1 MRLSRAQLN
10 AYNDAMNAFQGGAE
24 SYFRRL
30 MDAYREERPDAG
42 VAECREF
49 CIVAMGEA
57 LGIYAPAAQELAA
70 QMFDYICEA
79 EAIDARAELPA
90 ELYDRDMLVEAAHYN
105 AGKLVDG
112 DWDGFVDSESRL
124 ANFYVRRS
132 AYEAMRQSC
141 KDGHVR
147 WARVPTGRES
157 CGYCFMLSSRG
168 FDYVSEDT
176 AKAGS
181 HVGCDCIVV
190 PGKQGRTEIEGYDPD
205 ALYERWKE
213 CQEASGSSDYA
224 DVIKE
229 VETRDWDWLWMGV
242 SSKHNNETDTRI
254 DDDMKRVLY
263 DYIHGGYGGMTSWTQ
278 FKHGG
283 DGPWE
288 SRYSDYS
295 DRHLKNVR
303 DSIPDDRKA
312 DGERL
317 YSMVMQQDEPPRT
330 LVRTEDDYGG
340 GTANAPRST
349 RLDEKPPEVGEV
361 LSFGVKSASKDVDFA
376 EKIAADAIPGMGSMS
391 FSHLDA
397 GGRVV
402 AYRVHEATRYLD
414 ISEYSDF
421 VAQDEALIA
430 GDYRVTGTH
439 VEQVVVGTRA
449 KEKTVELP
457 PITPR
462 EKLAQAG
469 GELEYFTSKKSG
481 KEMVRSSANPSMSF
495 AVADLDVP
503 KLRQTQTV
511 EEIEELTV
519 EVLYID
525 LEEI

>member
-1 MRLSRAQLN
+1 MLLSQAQLN

-49 CIVAMGEA
+49 CIVAMEEA

-79 EAIDARAELPA
+79 EGIDARAELPA

-112 DWDGFVDSESRL
+112 DWGGFVDSESRL

-190 PGKQGRTEIEGYDPD
+190 PGKQGRTEIEGYHPD
-205 ALYERWKE
+205 ELYERWKE

-229 VETRDWDWLWMGV
+229 VETRDWDWV
-242 SSKHNNETDTRI
+242 
-254 DDDMKRVLY
+254 
-263 DYIHGGYGGMTSWTQ
+263 WTG
-278 FKHGG
+278 K
-283 DGPWE
+283 
-288 SRYSDYS
+288 
-295 DRHLKNVR
+295 
-303 DSIPDDRKA
+303 
-312 DGERL
+312 
-317 YSMVMQQDEPPRT
+317 EPPSEHP
-330 LVRTEDDYGG
+330 VDY
-340 GTANAPRST
+340 
-349 RLDEKPPEVGEV
+349 
-361 LSFGVKSASKDVDFA
+361 
-376 EKIAADAIPGMGSMS
+376 
-391 FSHLDA
+391 
-397 GGRVV
+397 
-402 AYRVHEATRYLD
+402 
-414 ISEYSDF
+414 
-421 VAQDEALIA
+421 
-430 GDYRVTGTH
+430 
-439 VEQVVVGTRA
+439 
-449 KEKTVELP
+449 
-457 PITPR
+457 
-462 EKLAQAG
+462 
-469 GELEYFTSKKSG
+469 
-481 KEMVRSSANPSMSF
+481 SANPRETYGRLLKKSYRFNPDDYREENIVDRGNEWRDLF
-495 AVADLDVP
+495 AHDALSENGYDVSTRTSKAIGP
-503 KLRQTQTV
+503 DGKVMDGVTTPDISIGKQIWEIKSPQPSSGKVKPGNELNFIGEQMKNARHNFANVYDPIQLAGMGRGAVTPRVVLNLRYREVDVSSERFRKKLLGEMRQYG
-511 EEIEELTV
+511 IEDV
-519 EVLYID
+519 IVISKDGSASSYKNSA
-525 LEEI
+525 